1 MVYYLR
7 SLCLVT
13 VVTTATPTD
22 RIRMVRWQDIQVHRF
37 YLWKWKCE
45 KFLLRK
51 LKCDYYL
58 LLQSGE
64 AHQVTQF
71 HIMNWEPDGR
81 CSNPKTITDVIE
93 EVIMVQMRTG
103 NHPIVVHCRWCSI
116 RFLHIHTH
124 PFLICYN
131 CQRMYT
137 TPKSYSTTC
146 KLLLA
151 MQLTSE
157 NYMLRWRL
165 LH

>member
-1 MVYYLR
+1 MNDLLIYIYHSNLDVDVMTHHKTQHNVTPWDVMVYYLR

-22 RIRMVRWQDIQVHRF
+22 RIRMVRWQDIQVDRF

-116 RFLHIHTH
+116 KFLHIHTH
-124 PFLICYN
+124 PFSI
-131 CQRMYT
+131 
-137 TPKSYSTTC
+137 
-146 KLLLA
+146 
-151 MQLTSE
+151 
-157 NYMLRWRL
+157 
-165 LH
+165 H